1 VNVAE
6 APVLPK
12 KLAVREEMVAF
23 SAIRRSP
30 FWTPTR
36 GNLSRRRS
44 PYQTKL
50 FPEIPKC
57 LQACMF
63 LLSPALEMRRIG

>member
-50 FPEIPKC
+50 FPEIP
-57 LQACMF
+57 
-63 LLSPALEMRRIG
+63 